1 MSFAQPGSGSFKGFL
16 ALGNKENASEFGGQG
31 HKLCYYFTQGDYKT
45 WESKKGISDAIDI
58 EVIENERVVIDGK
71 TLQKYNLILKRVPE
85 LETMSAYIEIP
96 ANIITAWSPSLGR
109 SLHVIYL
116 YNQQGEH
123 IMINGYYAFVEVL

>member
-1 MSFAQPGSGSFKGFL
+1 MGLSLNTNKNTEIAGGWTYIISQEMSFAQPGSGSFKGFL

-71 TLQKYNLILKRVPE
+71 TLQKYNLILK
-85 LETMSAYIEIP
+85 
-96 ANIITAWSPSLGR
+96 ND
-109 SLHVIYL
+109 
-116 YNQQGEH
+116 
-123 IMINGYYAFVEVL
+123 